1 MTETVL
7 ITVRLPVALADAAQA
22 AAKSKQVSRSN
33 LLRIAL
39 EHFLG
44 TLAGTSEHDRRR
56 QFTSEY
62 LFLVADLIVQRQYP
76 DVHNALITEAETRM
90 EAVCAAS

>member
-7 ITVRLPVALADAAQA
+7 ITVRLPQALADAAQA
-22 AAKSKQVSRSN
+22 AASAKQVSRSN

-44 TLAGTSEHDRRR
+44 TISGTSEQDRRR
-56 QFTSEY
+56 QFSSES

-76 DVHNALITEAETRM
+76 DVHTALITEAETRM

>member
-7 ITVRLPVALADAAQA
+7 ITVRLPQALADAAQA
-22 AAKSKQVSRSN
+22 AASAKQVSRSN

-39 EHFLG
+39 QHFLG
-44 TLAGTSEHDRRR
+44 TISGTSEQDRRR
-56 QFTSEY
+56 QFSSEY

-76 DVHNALITEAETRM
+76 DAHTALISEAERRM
-90 EAVCAAS
+90 EALCAAS

>member
-7 ITVRLPVALADAAQA
+7 ITVRLPQALADAAQA
-22 AAKSKQVSRSN
+22 ASNAKQVSRSN

-44 TLAGTSEHDRRR
+44 TISGTSEQDRRR
-56 QFTSEY
+56 QFSSEY

-76 DVHNALITEAETRM
+76 DVHTCLLYTSPSPRD
-90 EAVCAAS
+90 

>member
-7 ITVRLPVALADAAQA
+7 ITVRLPQALADAAQA
-22 AAKSKQVSRSN
+22 ASNAKQVSRSN

-44 TLAGTSEHDRRR
+44 TISGTSEQDRRR
-56 QFTSEY
+56 QFSSEY

-76 DVHNALITEAETRM
+76 DVHTALITEA
-90 EAVCAAS
+90 

>member
-1 MTETVL
+1 MSETVL
-7 ITVRLPVALADAAQA
+7 ITVRLPQGLADAAQTA
-22 AAKSKQVSRSN
+22 ATAKQVSRSN

-44 TLAGTSEHDRRR
+44 TVSGSSEQERRR
-56 QFTSEY
+56 QFSAEY
-62 LFLVADLIVQRQYP
+62 LFLVADLIIQRQYP
-76 DVHNALITEAETRM
+76 DAHDALITEAEARM

>member
-7 ITVRLPVALADAAQA
+7 ITVRLPQPLADAAQA
-22 AAKSKQVSRSN
+22 AAAAQKFSRSN

-39 EHFLG
+39 EHFLDSASG
-44 TLAGTSEHDRRR
+44 STEQERRR
-56 QFTSEY
+56 QFSAEY

-76 DVHNALITEAETRM
+76 DAHTALITEAERRM
-90 EAVCAAS
+90 EALCAAS

>member
-7 ITVRLPVALADAAQA
+7 ITVRLPQALADAAQA
-22 AAKSKQVSRSN
+22 AASAKRVSRSN

-44 TLAGTSEHDRRR
+44 TISGTSEQDRRR
-56 QFTSEY
+56 QFSSEY

-76 DVHNALITEAETRM
+76 DVHTALITEAEARM

>member
-7 ITVRLPVALADAAQA
+7 ITLRLPQPLADAAQA
-22 AAKSKQVSRSN
+22 AATTQNISRSN

-39 EHFLG
+39 EQFLG
-44 TLAGTSEHDRRR
+44 VMSGTSEADRRR
-56 QFTSEY
+56 QFSAEY

-76 DVHNALITEAETRM
+76 DAHSALITEAERRM
-90 EAVCAAS
+90 EALCAAS

>member
-7 ITVRLPVALADAAQA
+7 ITVRLPQALADAAQA
-22 AAKSKQVSRSN
+22 AASAKQVSRSN

-44 TLAGTSEHDRRR
+44 SISGTSEQDRRR
-56 QFTSEY
+56 QFSSEY

-76 DVHNALITEAETRM
+76 DAHTALISEAERRM
-90 EAVCAAS
+90 EALCAAS

>member
-7 ITVRLPVALADAAQA
+7 ITVRLPQALADAAQA
-22 AAKSKQVSRSN
+22 AASAKQVSRSN

-44 TLAGTSEHDRRR
+44 TISGTSEQDRRR
-56 QFTSEY
+56 QFSSEY

-76 DVHNALITEAETRM
+76 DVHTALITEAETRM
-90 EAVCAAS
+90 EAVYAAS

>member
-7 ITVRLPVALADAAQA
+7 ITARLPQALADAAQA
-22 AAKSKQVSRSN
+22 AASAKQVSRSN

-44 TLAGTSEHDRRR
+44 SISGTSEQDRRR
-56 QFTSEY
+56 QFSSEY
-62 LFLVADLIVQRQYP
+62 LFLVADLIVQRQYRF
-76 DVHNALITEAETRM
+76 N
-90 EAVCAAS
+90 

>member
-7 ITVRLPVALADAAQA
+7 ITVRLPQPLADAAQA
-22 AAKSKQVSRSN
+22 AAAAQKLSRSN

-39 EHFLG
+39 EHFLDG
-44 TLAGTSEHDRRR
+44 VSGSSEQERRR
-56 QFTSEY
+56 QFSAEY

-76 DVHNALITEAETRM
+76 DAHTALITEAERRM
-90 EAVCAAS
+90 EAFCAAS

>member
-7 ITVRLPVALADAAQA
+7 ITVRLPQALADAAQA
-22 AAKSKQVSRSN
+22 AAAAKQVSRSN

-44 TLAGTSEHDRRR
+44 AVSGTSEQDRRR
-56 QFTSEY
+56 QFSAEY
-62 LFLVADLIVQRQYP
+62 LFLVAALIVQRQYP
-76 DVHNALITEAETRM
+76 DAHTALISEAERRM
-90 EAVCAAS
+90 EALCAAS